1 MNTLNLFTKVW
12 GEEKAL
18 EFFTKD
24 MVKRDNVDC
33 CVCFELHWGVK
44 MPNCEHFI
52 CPKCFITMNTGYI
65 SSDFH
70 DKHPKPEEP
79 KEPKPKYPY
88 EDKEKNRVLFQSIT
102 NDERYLKWFVCEN
115 EDLYN
120 SVKIKSEFVE
130 TIDDDLKSWFENN
143 ELIEQYYYDLSKY
156 ERKYEHKMNKYY
168 VEIRKYGILYEMEQN
183 KNSQRKCPLCRSDFE

>member
-18 EFFTKD
+18 EFLTED
-24 MVKRDNVDC
+24 LVKRDNVEC
-33 CVCFELHWGVK
+33 CVCLELHWGVK

-70 DKHPKPEEP
+70 NKHHKPEKP
-79 KEPKPKYPY
+79 KEPKYPY
-88 EDKEKNRVLFQSIT
+88 EDKEKNRVLFLSIT
-102 NDERYLKWFVCEN
+102 DDERHLKWFVCEN

-120 SVKIKSEFVE
+120 SIKIKSEFVE

-143 ELIEQYYYDLSKY
+143 ELIEQYYDDLC
-156 ERKYEHKMNKYY
+156 KYEHKMNKYY
-168 VEIRKYGILYEMEQN
+168 DEFRKYEILYEMEQN
-183 KNSQRKCPLCRSDFE
+183 KNSQRKCPLCRSDFKS

>member
-1 MNTLNLFTKVW
+1 M
-12 GEEKAL
+12 
-18 EFFTKD
+18 
-24 MVKRDNVDC
+24 
-33 CVCFELHWGVK
+33 
-44 MPNCEHFI
+44 
-52 CPKCFITMNTGYI
+52 
-65 SSDFH
+65 
-70 DKHPKPEEP
+70 
-79 KEPKPKYPY
+79 
-88 EDKEKNRVLFQSIT
+88 LFQSIT

-143 ELIEQYYYDLSKY
+143 ELIEQYYDDLC
-156 ERKYEHKMNKYY
+156 KYEHKMNKYY